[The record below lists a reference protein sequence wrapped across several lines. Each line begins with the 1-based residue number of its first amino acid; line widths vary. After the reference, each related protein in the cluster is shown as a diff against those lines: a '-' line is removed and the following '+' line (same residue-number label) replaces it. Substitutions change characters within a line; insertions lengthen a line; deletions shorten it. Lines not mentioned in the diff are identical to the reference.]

1 MAGIKLFDSFD
12 CEGSVNHQIDGTR
25 WLSKA
30 SIVGLQKCRRHEG
43 DIQYR
48 HPDLQCSRWEE
59 WKGCSW
65 ILKWHSRY
73 LHVHFQIFSQSCTV
87 YLDRVS
93 WIIRN
98 SESFGHIWTFSRC
111 TCWRSEAFRSF
122 DVPAAAVS
130 PRWAFASDVAGR
142 PWQSCKRPRFRLI
155 FQILL
160 LAYET
165 CAVTVTA
172 PWINDCI
179 CYPWN
184 QQLPCS
190 GCFVA
195 RVSHASMARASHRMY
210 LPPEKRKE

>member
-25 WLSKA
+25 ALSKA

-48 HPDLQCSRWEE
+48 HPDLRWSCWEE

-65 ILKWHSRY
+65 IVKWHSRY
-73 LHVHFQIFSQSCTV
+73 LHAHFQIFSQSCTV

-93 WIIRN
+93 WIIQN

-142 PWQSCKRPRFRLI
+142 PWQSCKRPPLQTDLSNSTAGI
-155 FQILL
+155 WDMCSDGNGTMDQLL
-160 LAYET
+160 HMPSLKST
-165 CAVTVTA
+165 
-172 PWINDCI
+172 
-179 CYPWN
+179 
-184 QQLPCS
+184 
-190 GCFVA
+190 
-195 RVSHASMARASHRMY
+195 ASMLWLLCSESQPCQHGASFT
-210 LPPEKRKE
+210 